1 MRYDGFNKRNGGRK
15 MKRQIEFEKNKN
27 VFTVGQLLI
36 GLTMGVVVISM
47 LFTILSHYVEFNI
60 NTLFGRF
67 VDSMIGTQ
75 NNFTAIQ
82 GWLAIDIAA
91 TSTHF
96 KQIALYSSGDRLML
110 LLLIFYV
117 ITKFKKIVKAFEDKK
132 QIFLEENIKSLQHI
146 GHGVLFY
153 MLVSFTYNF
162 LCSGFLHML
171 LNSEF
176 EKAGL
181 HTRASIIVGPYF
193 FIYCLVSAGAAYAL
207 SGIFKKGLE
216 LREDSESFV

>member
-1 MRYDGFNKRNGGRK
+1 

-47 LFTILSHYVEFNI
+47 LFMVLSNYVAFDS
-60 NTLFGRF
+60 NTWFGRF
-67 VDSMIGTQ
+67 VDTMIGTQ
-75 NNFTAIQ
+75 NSFTAVE

-96 KQIALYSSGDRLML
+96 NQIALYSSGDLLML
-110 LLLIFYV
+110 LVLIFYV

-176 EKAGL
+176 EKTGL
-181 HTRASIIVGPYF
+181 QANAYIIVDPYF
-193 FIYCLVSAGAAYAL
+193 FLYCFVSAGAAYAL
-207 SGIFKKGLE
+207 SSIFKKGLE